1 MPVPCKKKTKKIHNH
16 VGYKDPY
23 IRPVFFSSYQREL
36 VYV

>member
-1 MPVPCKKKTKKIHNH
+1 MCKWQKIHNH